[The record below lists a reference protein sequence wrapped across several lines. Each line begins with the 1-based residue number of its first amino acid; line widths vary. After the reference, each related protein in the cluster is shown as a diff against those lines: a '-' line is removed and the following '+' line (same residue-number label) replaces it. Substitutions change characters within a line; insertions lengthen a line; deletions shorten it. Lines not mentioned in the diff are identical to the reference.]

1 LFEVPYNEFDPHAAA
16 WLRNLNGDV
25 DERSITDVAPDLAGI
40 GGWPAALR
48 LAGLARRPAGLDG
61 IVSLPA
67 VHTTCWINCGLEASL
82 LLGARI
88 FAEASASAIGTTFVT

>member
-1 LFEVPYNEFDPHAAA
+1 MSSIRTRAA

-82 LLGARI
+82 LLMEPVSLRKRRHPPLGRL
-88 FAEASASAIGTTFVT
+88 S